1 MTVSEG
7 RAVAAGEKIGPG
19 LSPSTDTGVPI
30 EAGTEVT
37 LGDGER
43 VGMEVVTA
51 TCVALIPDETI
62 QFMVAT
68 GSGATSP
75 ATR

>member
-1 MTVSEG
+1 M
-7 RAVAAGEKIGPG
+7 
-19 LSPSTDTGVPI
+19 
-30 EAGTEVT
+30 T

-43 VGMEVVTA
+43 VGKGIVPATSVAVGRGRVVGQG
-51 TCVALIPDETI
+51 VALILNEAI